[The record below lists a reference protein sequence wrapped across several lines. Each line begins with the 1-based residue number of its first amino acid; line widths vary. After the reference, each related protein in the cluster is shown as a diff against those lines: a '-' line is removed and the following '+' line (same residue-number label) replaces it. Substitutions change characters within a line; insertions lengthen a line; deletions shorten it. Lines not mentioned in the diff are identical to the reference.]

1 PHPYVAAGEHDDVT
15 SAQSLHPRTRPSS
28 LRCRREPDDP
38 VKRPARAPCI
48 PPPPSANTTPAL
60 QPNQAIH
67 PQPSTHPFTATGEH
81 DGRHVSPIKSPSADP
96 AAPNHTVMSARSKR
110 GDLREH
116 IDRVFV
122 SYGGNITQAAA
133 LLGLHCRSLQR
144 KLAKRP
150 SP

>member
-1 PHPYVAAGEHDDVT
+1 
-15 SAQSLHPRTRPSS
+15 
-28 LRCRREPDDP
+28 
-38 VKRPARAPCI
+38 
-48 PPPPSANTTPAL
+48 
-60 QPNQAIH
+60 
-67 PQPSTHPFTATGEH
+67 
-81 DGRHVSPIKSPSADP
+81 
-96 AAPNHTVMSARSKR
+96 MSARSKR

-150 SP
+150 SPR